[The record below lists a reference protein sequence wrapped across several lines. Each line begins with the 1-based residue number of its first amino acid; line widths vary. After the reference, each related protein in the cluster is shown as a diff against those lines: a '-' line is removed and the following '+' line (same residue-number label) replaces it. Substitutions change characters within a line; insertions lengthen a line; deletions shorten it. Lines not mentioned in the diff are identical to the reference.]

1 MLHQPGQRDGR
12 ARTTSRSSFLV
23 RPSPPVNLVN
33 STSWPGQWYYECRLS
48 QKYSDKSQVPK
59 PTLSAVTHAFTVTG
73 TTPCHTTRTGI
84 CKRIVNLIAN
94 AFRRRQPNKP
104 AYISDIYMPLLSA
117 TMFSII
123 RKLPHLKA
131 HKYYLSPCTQL
142 LPSVTACQCPAPG
155 LDRRVRCSA
164 GWPTSLLQQS
174 YRRPRPR
181 PPLLKSQGPR

>member
-1 MLHQPGQRDGR
+1 M
-12 ARTTSRSSFLV
+12 
-23 RPSPPVNLVN
+23 
-33 STSWPGQWYYECRLS
+33 S

-123 RKLPHLKA
+123 RELPHLKA

-155 LDRRVRCSA
+155 LDRRYAAVPA
-164 GWPTSLLQQS
+164 GLRAYYNKATVGLGPGRRYSSLKARGRSCICILYS
-174 YRRPRPR
+174 YA
-181 PPLLKSQGPR
+181 